1 MDANTG
7 VALQAK
13 LAGRVAQ
20 YADRREDWS
29 GFGFGTGLDPRYAR
43 RSAGASGSVD
53 PSDLRGATPGDRLH
67 DVDPVDAGGQPDPV
81 HYYGTEEVF
90 FMFDG
95 ECLVRCWDGEET

>member
-43 RSAGASGSVD
+43 RSGRCERESDHQRRYPTARQSRDAAGAGLGPRSAD
-53 PSDLRGATPGDRLH
+53 IYNDHRL
-67 DVDPVDAGGQPDPV
+67 
-81 HYYGTEEVF
+81 
-90 FMFDG
+90 
-95 ECLVRCWDGEET
+95 

>member
-43 RSAGASGSVD
+43 RSAGASDSVD
-53 PSDLRGATPGDRLH
+53 PSDLRGAIPADRLH
-67 DVDPVDAGGQPDPV
+67 DVDPVDAGGQPHPV